1 MWGVYVNVIS
11 NLFVKSQLIALLKGS
26 KKKSVVKVYVDDDV
40 SNGLLIVENGANRSF
55 CFSLVLNSIDFDLLD
70 GYYADGEVIVHH
82 GTIVNDGFCDLL
94 LHSSKK
100 WRKCIKWELY

>member
-1 MWGVYVNVIS
+1 MNVIS

-40 SNGLLIVENGANRSF
+40 VNGLLIVENGAKRSF

-70 GYYADGEVIVHH
+70 GYYADGEVIVYH
-82 GTIVNDGFCDLL
+82 GTIVNDGLCELL
-94 LHSSKK
+94 LHSCKK
-100 WRKCIKWELY
+100 WVECKKWKLD

>member
-1 MWGVYVNVIS
+1 MNVIT

-40 SNGLLIVENGANRSF
+40 ANGLLIVENGAKRSF

-70 GYYADGEVIVHH
+70 GYYSDGEVIVHH
-82 GTIVNDGFCDLL
+82 GVVVNDGVCELL
-94 LHSSKK
+94 LHSYKK
-100 WRKCIKWELY
+100 WRKCVKWELF

>member
-1 MWGVYVNVIS
+1 MNVIS
-11 NLFVKSQLIALLKGS
+11 NLFVKYQLIALLKGS

-40 SNGLLIVENGANRSF
+40 ANGLLIVENGAKRSF

-82 GTIVNDGFCDLL
+82 GTIVNDGLCELL

>member
-1 MWGVYVNVIS
+1 MNIIS

-40 SNGLLIVENGANRSF
+40 ANGLLIVENGVNRSF
-55 CFSLVLNSIDFDLLD
+55 CFSLVLNGIDFDLLD

-82 GTIVNDGFCDLL
+82 GTIVNDGFCELL

-100 WRKCIKWELY
+100 WRKCVKWELF